1 MSWFFPNHC
10 VPEGQE
16 SRRAVLADS
25 YCEAAVDHSEGCRQ
39 PREIQSLAH
48 WLESVP
54 CSSVVGRIPESMRL
68 AQHCR
73 SDTCFT
79 LVVAAPS
86 ELIDDQA
93 PWLYDLLRIVRKSCG
108 YECVRFT
115 QFYFLG
121 DDPLVPAVATGGGHR
136 FGHIAQRGWSVA

>member
-86 ELIDDQA
+86 ELLII
-93 PWLYDLLRIVRKSCG
+93 WLLKQTASSRGADSV
-108 YECVRFT
+108 FA
-115 QFYFLG
+115 QH
-121 DDPLVPAVATGGGHR
+121 LVLC
-136 FGHIAQRGWSVA
+136 